1 MTENADATANTNP
14 APESAPATNEPAP
27 AQEQATEQPQAPQL
41 NLTAEQAEQWNKF
54 VSANGGFDSAFSKL
68 KSAVSNP
75 QPKEEEPKQPE
86 QTTAPAQQP
95 EQPAPQPVKIPE
107 GYITQEEFAAQQ
119 YFNSL
124 ANNPEY
130 ANIADKINSGEVLK
144 EMSKFGIKV
153 SDNGAFNDRQ
163 IRDFL
168 NMYSKTV
175 PTAPTGAEPTN
186 IPTVDFLQIENVN
199 SKDEALTIM
208 KQSMEAQAKGLAAHP
223 KYEEAK
229 KYLAEIL
236 K

>member
-1 MTENADATANTNP
+1 MAEEANVAP
-14 APESAPATNEPAP
+14 AEAPKAPESVETPNTNIEQTAPETVTPFFDKMSDDDRRSIDTFLAN
-27 AQEQATEQPQAPQL
+27 
-41 NLTAEQAEQWNKF
+41 
-54 VSANGGFDSAFSKL
+54 NGGMEAFNKWK
-68 KSAVSNP
+68 KSVSNP

-86 QTTAPAQQP
+86 QTAAPAQQP

-175 PTAPTGAEPTN
+175 PTTPTGAEPTN

-223 KYEEAK
+223 KYEDAK